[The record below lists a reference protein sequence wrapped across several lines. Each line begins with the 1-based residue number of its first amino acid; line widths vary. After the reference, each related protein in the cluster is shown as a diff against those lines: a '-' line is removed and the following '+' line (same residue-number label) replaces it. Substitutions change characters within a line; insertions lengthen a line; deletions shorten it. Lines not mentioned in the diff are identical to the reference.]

1 MLSWMITVVKEWEEV
16 LTEIHVSE
24 EDALCQE
31 NGCWSPMECMIHG
44 VEGGKIEYDK
54 DDKRAGS
61 KGTAETE

>member
-1 MLSWMITVVKEWEEV
+1 MVKEWEEV
-16 LTEIHVSE
+16 LIEIHVSE

-31 NGCWSPMECMIHG
+31 NGCWSPMEYMIYG

-54 DDKRAGS
+54 DDISAGG